1 MPETP
6 ATSETSADLGV
17 TTSTEC
23 TPAAG
28 AARLACSYRS
38 FEVFKELWDRMVK
51 RRQAKAEERADE
63 FQHMSPEERR
73 FVSESVDD
81 RAAELESEAHLGG
94 GELED

>member
-1 MPETP
+1 MLK
-6 ATSETSADLGV
+6 DLW
-17 TTSTEC
+17 
-23 TPAAG
+23 
-28 AARLACSYRS
+28 ARITG
-38 FEVFKELWDRMVK
+38 
-51 RRQAKAEERADE
+51 RRRERAEERADE